1 MFSGRPTGAHWGRSP
16 CPLDKEKADPMHQD
30 INHNQRQQAADRL
43 MNHLLQKGLPAPY
56 KERLIGGFANP
67 AKGRMP
73 EALIPMTGNGPLGV
87 LQRLVFAVEGWIRRG
102 AESDRQEFPTCA
114 KQFGS

>member
-1 MFSGRPTGAHWGRSP
+1 M
-16 CPLDKEKADPMHQD
+16 KADLMQRD
-30 INHNQRQQAADRL
+30 IDHDQRQQAADRL
-43 MNHLLQKGLPAPY
+43 MTHLLQKGRPAPY
-56 KERLIGGFANP
+56 KERLIGAFANP

-73 EALIPMTGNGPLGV
+73 EALIPSTGRTPLGV
-87 LQRLVFAVEGWIRRG
+87 LQGLVFAVEGWIRRG